1 MYTKAKT
8 RKNTINRRNVSQAK
22 YAAIEREER
31 RRRER
36 NNSRYLNH
44 FTALCRGI
52 MCKGIVHC
60 AAGGCAAAAN
70 RKEDCF
76 GRLH

>member
-8 RKNTINRRNVSQAK
+8 RKNTINRRNLSQAK

-44 FTALCRGI
+44 FTALWEARHCAGVL
-52 MCKGIVHC
+52 CKGNVQ
-60 AAGGCAAAAN
+60 G
-70 RKEDCF
+70 
-76 GRLH
+76 

>member
-1 MYTKAKT
+1 MYTTAKT

-22 YAAIEREER
+22 YAAVEREER

-44 FTALCRGI
+44 FTALWEAR
-52 MCKGIVHC
+52 HC
-60 AAGGCAAAAN
+60 AG
-70 RKEDCF
+70 E
-76 GRLH
+76 